1 MTLNKLVRQRPLLNR
16 ALSTYRGRIGKYLI
30 YFRWGEVQS
39 VYNFKLIQG
48 VSSIDGAM
56 MDITNTILPCIIRD
70 FNSQFILPFFFYF
83 CIIYFVPSHG
93 GISKILPK
101 QTHNKVKISENV
113 SLSFLFIGFTFTFTF
128 NTLKYT

>member
-1 MTLNKLVRQRPLLNR
+1 MSQIHEK
-16 ALSTYRGRIGKYLI
+16 
-30 YFRWGEVQS
+30 E
-39 VYNFKLIQG
+39 
-48 VSSIDGAM
+48 
-56 MDITNTILPCIIRD
+56 TNYINVEEGNT
-70 FNSQFILPFFFYF
+70 YF